1 MRWLAL
7 LAGLLAAGAASAQPS
22 PRCPRY
28 AADWAAAQRHF
39 DLTAISPGFLA
50 AHQAFL
56 DSGCRSR
63 APICPGSDAE
73 TRLAD
78 AMTIA
83 AMNAGA
89 ASSFLPF
96 RCPG

>member
-7 LAGLLAAGAASAQPS
+7 LAFLASSQAAAQPS

-39 DLTAISPGFLA
+39 DLTAISLGFVA
-50 AHQAFL
+50 AHQTFL

-63 APICPGSDAE
+63 APICPRGPAE
-73 TRLAD
+73 THLAD

-96 RCPG
+96 RCPD